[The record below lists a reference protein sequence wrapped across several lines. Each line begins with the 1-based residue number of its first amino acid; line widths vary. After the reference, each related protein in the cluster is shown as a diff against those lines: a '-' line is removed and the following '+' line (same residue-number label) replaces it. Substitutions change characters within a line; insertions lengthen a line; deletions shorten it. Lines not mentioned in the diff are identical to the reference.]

1 VFLPII
7 ADQTTVVATGYG
19 EVKQ

>member
-7 ADQTTVVATGYG
+7 TDQTTVVATGYG